1 MKDRFITL
9 LGALAAL
16 YIVIALFLNP
26 QMKDHDASSRPSTED
41 RGENGLKALYSWL
54 DETGVPVTR
63 LQRRYRDLGQEEQ
76 LSESGNL
83 IIIPLPQVTPARD
96 RDIDKLLE
104 WVRQGNDV
112 LLLVASS
119 DSILNKAQHGSTDY
133 LLERFGFGLHYRG
146 RDDEGDDKKE
156 KTGKDK
162 KSLKEV
168 SEKLDKTADVS
179 LVPIGR
185 LPLTRGIKLVRG
197 KTSRLS
203 PSESTMISSS
213 GYRASL
219 ALLRDRKSR
228 VPAFWE
234 ARYHHSRVW
243 VSRFGYLFSNAQL
256 AEADNARLMA
266 NIISR
271 SLGPKGAVIFDDMH
285 QGITEL
291 YDEKAFFK
299 DSRLHNTLWFIFA
312 FWVLYVVGHTN
323 RIAPVAPS
331 RKQPRVVDFVEAVA
345 HLFARRLSP
354 VASARL
360 LYSQFFDWI
369 RLRYSLPTNGR
380 PVWQLLETTER
391 LDKQDIAELKK
402 NYAELEHNKKVNL
415 VKLVNRMQKI
425 RSALS

>member
-41 RGENGLKALYSWL
+41 RGENGLKALHSWL
-54 DETGVPVTR
+54 DETGVPVAR
-63 LQRRYRDLGQEEQ
+63 LQRRYRDIGQVDG
-76 LSESGNL
+76 LAKSGNL
-83 IIIPLPQVTPARD
+83 LIIPLPQVTSARA
-96 RDIDKLLE
+96 RDIDVLQE
-104 WVRQGNDV
+104 WVKQGNDV
-112 LLLVASS
+112 LFLVASS
-119 DSILNKAQHGSTDY
+119 DSILNRAQHGSDDM
-133 LLERFGFGLHYRG
+133 LDRFGFSLHYRSPDREEDG
-146 RDDEGDDKKE
+146 KDGKAK
-156 KTGKDK
+156 KDK
-162 KSLKEV
+162 KSLQEV
-168 SEKLDKTADVS
+168 SENLDKTAGVD
-179 LVPIGR
+179 LVPLGR
-185 LPLTRGIKLVRG
+185 MPLTRGIKLVRG

-203 PSESTMISSS
+203 PSESTMISAS

-234 ARYHHSRVW
+234 VRYHRSRVW

-266 NIISR
+266 NIISQ
-271 SLGPKGAVIFDDMH
+271 SLGRKGTVIFDDMH

-323 RIAPVAPS
+323 RIAPVSPS
-331 RKQPRVVDFVEAVA
+331 RKLPRVVDFVEAVA
-345 HLFARRLSP
+345 NLFARRLSS

-360 LYSQFFDWI
+360 LFNQFFDWI
-369 RLRYSLPTNGR
+369 RLRYGLPTNGQ

-391 LDKQDIAELKK
+391 LDRQDIVELKK
-402 NYAELEHNKKVNL
+402 NYSELEHNKKVNL